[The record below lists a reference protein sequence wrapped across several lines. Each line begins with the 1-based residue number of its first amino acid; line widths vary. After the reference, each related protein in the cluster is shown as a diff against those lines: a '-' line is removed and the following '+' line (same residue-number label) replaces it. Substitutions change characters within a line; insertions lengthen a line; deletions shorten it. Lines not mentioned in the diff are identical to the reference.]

1 MSMFKKLKQKISE
14 EQLPHRTVSSPA
26 HQTPPK
32 SAAQP
37 PANRGRAS
45 SLSNRQNESTLTPDD
60 RELLAGMIAEPSF
73 LSEYTIFALDHT
85 QRPKA
90 DPIDSVNVM
99 KPDSPHPV
107 LDSSINGSEMSP
119 VQKAETQSFAQKLQL
134 RVPSMESLFRSP
146 SKESLVRTASR
157 ESLNRLVDNDPPG
170 TPTYDPPSDIES
182 EAEDSLGSM
191 ESLNK
196 EQLLQRLRRMER
208 SLGNYRGKYSELVT
222 AYRTVQRDK
231 EKVQSILSQS
241 QDKSLRRIG
250 ELREELQMDQQ
261 AKKHL
266 QEEFDAAL
274 EEKDQFIT
282 VLQTQVALLK
292 QRSHGTHNTIDVP
305 VEDVKNTEGHNISST
320 PQSPTTDVIAE
331 NSSQPEDNPLNVEAL
346 QKRVKRQENL
356 LQRCKEM
363 VRTQKERSLQLSS
376 EKDALQEQLQ
386 ERLQELEKMKELHTT
401 EKTKLITQLRDAKNL
416 VEQLEQDKGMVIAE
430 TKRQMHE
437 TLEMKEEEIVQLR
450 SRLQQ
455 STAEFQELKEQKEK
469 VEKSAF
475 EELEKALSASNKV
488 EEETRRK
495 LKAQMEAQIKAIE
508 ASSEEERKSLQQEL
522 TRVKQEVVSIMKK
535 SSEDRIVE
543 IEKIH
548 SETLASREEEL
559 KLRLDAREA
568 EFQELMR
575 IELEKCRAEYTHIIQ
590 DKEQQ
595 SALALEELELQ
606 KSALQS
612 QSESKLHDMQEE
624 MEALRTKVL
633 ELESFQ
639 AMASEGVLQSEA
651 EKDRHQEEH
660 KVKIEEQYKEL
671 EKVRKESEEKQEAL
685 QQEHCSVLKELQDKH
700 QQLEA
705 SLKEKESQFRAHI
718 EEMNQKT
725 VEKLDVKQMELEAL
739 SAELSEA
746 LTARTFLEA
755 QVSSLSKTIESMK
768 VEYERKLELE
778 TSHYLAEVNGLKS
791 QHEQSLGGMEKTL
804 KEELNN
810 LKMVLEDR
818 EKQLEVL
825 QLKEQKQIEYS
836 EKACQESAL
845 KLEEIAN
852 CHRNQLQEALDEK
865 RVVEE
870 QCQKLKQQ
878 LEELKE
884 NLKNALSEKESLIE
898 VSAKLKQLNCEVES
912 YKSRLQ
918 VQEETLAEIQ
928 ADSDQ
933 KMSSLQSK
941 HAAEI
946 GELQH
951 HMEEL
956 KRNLE
961 QENNSVANLLEEQHQ
976 QKKMFALKFDEQHT
990 MHEQRLDATKTEYE
1004 NKIRVLEGKMDKI
1017 KQKVKEMQEK
1027 FKQRLSEQESKL
1039 KEELVKRQQEMIE
1052 KEKNYN
1058 EKMTQMAKASSAG
1071 LSDAVSQLE
1080 SAQKEQ
1086 MENLQAAHRRELE
1099 DLNKDWL
1106 KKLKH
1111 QEEQIVEKH
1120 ESELQEKVLELKE
1133 VKEKLESLQEEKER
1147 FLQEVNRLRE
1157 DLVIRETTVQK
1168 LQTELK
1174 EAAGQ
1179 VETLSKGHAM
1189 LKEQLEGIEKNLNQA
1204 LSERNTLMD
1213 QLVNVE
1219 DENKNKINE
1228 LMRKLEQANEEI
1240 VTLKDLHSRDGADH
1254 QKVLDEKVLEI
1265 QMREEEF
1272 KKLLLRLYN
1281 EVCSKLEIS
1290 VTELCDKFNL
1300 RLRSL
1305 NERIIGNQ
1313 KRTLLL
1319 KDNILSKQDRI
1330 HCLEE
1335 HLQKQ
1340 ATEKGL
1346 LDDSLQQMICQLQ
1359 EKENLIKALEV
1370 EKDSLKEDSSRYL
1383 QSLTEKEVYEQQLR
1397 ELTDAVEEK
1406 TSSLDKLKEENGRIS
1421 ILESEIVA
1429 LETKLE
1435 SSVSLTEKE
1444 EAVSELTKQQ
1454 QEEHKSLEY
1463 QIQMLTE
1470 SLDALNQDKTVAV
1483 NHAEQWKNKLSDWKK
1498 KAESKFTQTQTTIK
1512 SLQSKLDEAEKQLR
1526 IKGEQLEQ
1534 LTANT
1539 EKHILSKSEA
1549 DQMVKEKEKQI
1560 EELTIE
1566 IQDYNARQKK
1576 LEEELVKKTEDVQQL
1591 MAEMQQ
1597 KNHVIETEK
1606 KELLVQLQEAMSQV
1620 SEKNNIIDKMEI
1632 KLKDLQNLT
1641 ESFQKQI
1648 QAQQEDFENSQT
1660 EAMQKKKDEMKTIE
1674 DRFSSENAVKLT
1686 DLKKKAEQ
1694 KIAMLK
1700 KQFTTQ
1706 VEEKEL
1712 EIRNLGAEMQTLK
1725 DKLCAEQ
1732 ETIKELQVQARESLN
1747 SKEEMK
1753 ILLEKA
1759 KEASELEKDLCLQNL
1774 KEVYEEKIC
1783 SLQNAL
1789 AIKEQKVT
1797 ESLIEKQE
1805 AEKTECN
1812 KQEELLGR
1820 LQEEKLRQVTE
1831 IKTLQAQLLEQTE
1844 KHSALLSQ
1852 QEEHSAAFADLQK
1865 QLQEKEVKLQELN
1878 DCVDSLEKHLQERE
1892 TLVKS
1897 WEQKYREIQK
1907 LASKEQE
1914 DVALEKECLAKEYEA
1929 KLKSLHQQL
1938 EDTEALLEAYQT
1950 GTEEKTKAD
1959 DDLQKLI
1966 SDMRTQQKELHT
1978 KLEEAES
1985 EKQKFRKDVS
1995 RLQKDM
2001 RSLRKEHQ
2009 QELEYVKKEIH
2020 EENEKKLKLELEDI
2034 EMKHS
2039 STLKQLMREFN
2050 TQIAK
2055 KDQEME
2061 AAVKEAISKA
2071 QEVEGELLQ
2080 SHRVEVNQLHKSIVQ
2095 KEDDL
2100 NRTARKY
2107 EEILQSREEEMTG
2120 KVNELQ
2126 KLTEKLQAEL
2136 NTERNQKIDGV
2147 NVKEIQA
2154 QLAQKTTLL
2163 SEAKLKEQAFHE
2175 KIHTLEDK
2183 LKILHRNSV
2192 VTHLGTP
2199 YKDGNHH
2206 GDSLSEPTEFEYLR
2220 KVIYEYM
2227 MGRETKTM
2235 AKVITTVLKFPPDL
2249 TQKILEKEDSR
2260 PLTWLR

>member
-37 PANRGRAS
+37 PANRSHAS
-45 SLSNRQNESTLTPDD
+45 SLSSRQDESTLTPDD

-85 QRPKA
+85 KRPKA

-107 LDSSINGSEMSP
+107 LDSSINGNEMSP

-241 QDKSLRRIG
+241 QDKALRRIG

-292 QRSHGTHNTIDVP
+292 QRLHGTHNTIDVP
-305 VEDVKNTEGHNISST
+305 VEDVKNTEGHNVAST
-320 PQSPTTDVIAE
+320 PLSPTIDVIAE

-386 ERLQELEKMKELHTT
+386 ERLQELEKMKELHTS

-437 TLEMKEEEIVQLR
+437 TLEIKEEEIVQLR

-455 STAEFQELKEQKEK
+455 STAELQELKEQKEK

-475 EELEKALSASNKV
+475 EELEKALSTTNKV
-488 EEETRRK
+488 EEETRRQ

-522 TRVKQEVVSIMKK
+522 TRVKQEVVGIMKK

-543 IEKIH
+543 IEKVH

-559 KLRLDAREA
+559 KLRLETREA

-575 IELEKCRAEYTHIIQ
+575 MELEKCRNEYTHMIQ

-612 QSESKLHDMQEE
+612 QSESKLRDMQEE

-639 AMASEGVLQSEA
+639 AMASEGAVQLEA

-705 SLKEKESQFRAHI
+705 SLKEKESQFHAHI

-725 VEKLDVKQMELEAL
+725 LEKLDVKQMELEAL

-755 QVSSLSKTIESMK
+755 QVSGLSKTIESMK
-768 VEYERKLELE
+768 VEYERKLEQE
-778 TSHYLAEVNGLKS
+778 TSHYIAELNGLKT

-836 EKACQESAL
+836 EKACQESTL

-852 CHRNQLQEALDEK
+852 CHRNQLQGALDEK

-870 QCQKLKQQ
+870 QYQKLEQQ
-878 LEELKE
+878 LEELRE
-884 NLKNALSEKESLIE
+884 NLKNVLSEKESLIE
-898 VSAKLKQLNCEVES
+898 ASAKLKQLDCEVES
-912 YKSRLQ
+912 YKSRVQ
-918 VQEETLAEIQ
+918 VQEKTLAEIQ
-928 ADSDQ
+928 TDSDQ
-933 KMSSLQSK
+933 KMSSLQSQ
-941 HAAEI
+941 HAVEI
-946 GELQH
+946 GDLQH
-951 HMEEL
+951 HVEEL

-961 QENNSVANLLEEQHQ
+961 QEKNSVADMLEEQLQ
-976 QKKMFALKFDEQHT
+976 QKKMFTLKFDEQHS

-1017 KQKVKEMQEK
+1017 KQKAKEMQEK
-1027 FKQRLSEQESKL
+1027 FKQRLSEQESNL
-1039 KEELVKRQQEMIE
+1039 KEELGKRQKEMIE

-1071 LSDAVSQLE
+1071 LSDAVSQLD

-1099 DLNKDWL
+1099 DLNEDWR

-1111 QEEQIVEKH
+1111 QEEQMVEKH
-1120 ESELQEKVLELKE
+1120 ESEQQEKVLELKE

-1179 VETLSKGHAM
+1179 VETLSKGDAM
-1189 LKEQLEGIEKNLNQA
+1189 LKEQLEGIEKNLSQA
-1204 LSERNTLMD
+1204 LSERNTLQD
-1213 QLVNVE
+1213 QLVNME
-1219 DENKNKINE
+1219 DESKNKINE

-1265 QMREEEF
+1265 QTREEEF

-1290 VTELCDKFNL
+1290 VAELCDKFNL

-1335 HLQKQ
+1335 HLQNQ

-1346 LDDSLQQMICQLQ
+1346 LDDSLQQKMCQLQ
-1359 EKENLIKALEV
+1359 EKENQIKALEV
-1370 EKDSLKEDSSRYL
+1370 EKDSLKEDSSRCL

-1397 ELTDAVEEK
+1397 KELADAVEEK
-1406 TSSLDKLKEENGRIS
+1406 TSTLDKLKEENGRIS

-1429 LETKLE
+1429 LETKLA
-1435 SSVSLTEKE
+1435 SSVSLIEKE

-1454 QEEHKSLEY
+1454 QEEHKSLAY

-1470 SLDALNQDKTVAV
+1470 SLDALNQDKTAAV

-1498 KAESKFTQTQTTIK
+1498 KAESKFTQSQSTIK

-1576 LEEELVKKTEDVQQL
+1576 LEEDLQQL
-1591 MAEMQQ
+1591 IAEMQQ
-1597 KNHVIETEK
+1597 KNHVTETEK
-1606 KELLVQLQEAMSQV
+1606 KELLVQLQEATTQV
-1620 SEKNNIIDKMEI
+1620 SDKNNIIDKMEI
-1632 KLKDLQNLT
+1632 KLKDLQNLS
-1641 ESFQKQI
+1641 ESLQKQI
-1648 QAQQEDFENSQT
+1648 QTQQENFENSQAET
-1660 EAMQKKKDEMKTIE
+1660 MQNKKDEMKAIE
-1674 DRFSSENAVKLT
+1674 DRFSAENAVKLT

-1712 EIRNLGAEMQTLK
+1712 EIRNLEAEMQTLK

-1732 ETIKELQVQARESLN
+1732 ETIKDLQDQTRESQN

-1759 KEASELEKDLCLQNL
+1759 KEVSELEKEICLQNL

-1820 LQEEKLRQVTE
+1820 LQEQEEEKLRQVTE
-1831 IKTLQAQLLEQTE
+1831 IKTLQAQLLEQIE

-1878 DCVDSLEKHLQERE
+1878 DSVDSLEKHLQERE
-1892 TLVKS
+1892 TSEKS

-1914 DVALEKECLAKEYEA
+1914 DFALEKECLAKEHEA

-1938 EDTEALLEAYQT
+1938 GDTEALLEAYQT

-2020 EENEKKLKLELEDI
+2020 EENEKKLKLELEDL

-2061 AAVKEAISKA
+2061 TAVKEAISKA

-2107 EEILQSREEEMTG
+2107 EEILQSREEEMTV
-2120 KVNELQ
+2120 KVDELQ

-2136 NTERNQKIDGV
+2136 NTERNQKIEGV

-2192 VTHLGTP
+2192 VTHFGTP